1 MKNSENV
8 QAVLVY
14 ANVKGESEN
23 VERDLDE
30 LKLLC
35 SATNIEEVARLTQN
49 VNDVNPATLIGEG
62 KLKELSDLVKN
73 TNADAIV
80 FENDLSGTKIKN
92 IEDATG
98 VQVLTRS
105 MVILDIFAGR
115 ATTAEGKL
123 QTEIAEL
130 KYMSTRLTHS
140 EQMLGK
146 YKSSVGMRGPGET
159 KLELDRRKIKERI
172 TKLER
177 ELKEMDKQK
186 DIGLNKRNKSNVK
199 TVALV
204 GYTNAGKS
212 TLFNAITKADVLA
225 KNMLFATLDTTS
237 RRVYVNE
244 NCQFVLSDT
253 IGFVNKLPHEFV
265 EAFKSTLKEAVNCD
279 LLLIVVDATS
289 KNAKKEYDV
298 VLSVLNEINATNSKQ
313 IVVLNKC
320 DGNVNREQVDEIK
333 ADGKTCVEIS
343 ALKKT
348 NLDVLKTQ
356 IAKIL

>member
-1 MKNSENV
+1 MKNVEQV
-8 QAVLVY
+8 KAILVY
-14 ANVKGESEN
+14 ANVKGESDN

-35 SATNIEEVARLTQN
+35 SATNIVEVARLTQN
-49 VNDVNPATLIGEG
+49 INDINPATLIGEG
-62 KLKELSDLVKN
+62 KVKELAELAKTV
-73 TNADAIV
+73 NADVIV

-105 MVILDIFAGR
+105 MVILDIFASR
-115 ATTAEGKL
+115 AITAEGKL

-140 EQMLGK
+140 ETELGK

-159 KLELDRRKIKERI
+159 KLELDRRKIKARI
-172 TKLER
+172 TKLEH
-177 ELKEMDKQK
+177 ELSIMDKQK
-186 DIGLNKRNKSNVK
+186 EVGLSKRNKSNIK

-237 RRVYVNE
+237 RRVYLNE
-244 NCQFVLSDT
+244 NCQFVISDT
-253 IGFVNKLPHEFV
+253 VGFVNKLPHEFV

-289 KNAKKEYDV
+289 KNAKREYDV
-298 VLSVLNEINATNSKQ
+298 VVNVLGEIGALNSKR

-320 DGNVNREQVDEIK
+320 DRNVNVEQVQQIK
-333 ADGKTCVEIS
+333 QTGANCLEIS
-343 ALKKT
+343 ALTKL
-348 NLDVLKTQ
+348 NLDKLKSEIEKQ
-356 IAKIL
+356 L